1 MEWVKM
7 TFKDGFELSL
17 AYHEGV
23 LNLLMFGEHERKV
36 FTSTGHHQGVQP
48 GPQGELQTILTRCI
62 VCTILTAASLSPNKS
77 VRM

>member
-23 LNLLMFGEHERKV
+23 LNLLMFGEHEWKV
-36 FTSTGHHQGVQP
+36 STSTVQGQSTQLKPLRKAGKV
-48 GPQGELQTILTRCI
+48 G
-62 VCTILTAASLSPNKS
+62 
-77 VRM
+77 